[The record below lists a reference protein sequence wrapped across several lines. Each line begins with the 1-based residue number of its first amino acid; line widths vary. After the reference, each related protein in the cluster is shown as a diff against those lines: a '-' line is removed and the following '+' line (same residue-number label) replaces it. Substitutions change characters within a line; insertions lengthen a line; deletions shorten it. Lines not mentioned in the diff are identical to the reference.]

1 MSSVTRI
8 DWTVADG
15 NVWTDESGEYDREAS
30 LEALAGQIHDALKA
44 AYPTAD
50 VIVTRANVSGGARE
64 LVATSDDEDG
74 YVDDA
79 TEERIKFIADSVWEA
94 GEWYVE
100 VA

>member
-1 MSSVTRI
+1 MSNVIRI

-15 NVWTDESGEYDREAS
+15 NVWTDEGPEWDREAS
-30 LEALAGQIHDALKA
+30 LEALAGQIHDALRA

-50 VIVTRANVSGGARE
+50 VNVMRANVSGGARE

-74 YVDDA
+74 MVTDI

-94 GEWYVE
+94 GDWYV
-100 VA
+100 AA